1 MSRRQQTRERRAIE
15 AELTAELAGLRRSGR
30 ARVAVLRGLGPG
42 WLIGGG
48 FVTGVLVHQL
58 GRQMPASRWQQAA
71 VQGLRWWPIFSSVL
85 VSPFLAGDLGE

>member
-1 MSRRQQTRERRAIE
+1 MSRRQQTRERAVIE
-15 AELTAELAGLRRSGR
+15 AELTTELASLRQRGR
-30 ARVAVLRGLGPG
+30 VRVAVLRGLGPG

-48 FVTGVLVHQL
+48 FVAGVLAHQV

-85 VSPFLAGDLGE
+85 VSPFLADDIG